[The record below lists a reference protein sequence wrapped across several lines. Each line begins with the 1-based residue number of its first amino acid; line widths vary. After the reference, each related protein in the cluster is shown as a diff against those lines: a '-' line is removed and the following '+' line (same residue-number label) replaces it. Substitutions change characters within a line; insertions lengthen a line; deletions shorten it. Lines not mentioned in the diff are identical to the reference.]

1 MAPTGFVKFFC
12 LTLLS
17 RDNRDQLTV
26 AVFVELHLSLLE
38 GVDGVILAKTHV
50 LPGVKAGASL
60 THDYVAGYHVFAT
73 ELLHAETL
81 AVAVAPVP

>member
-1 MAPTGFVKFFC
+1 MAPTGLVKFFC
-12 LTLLS
+12 LDLVG

-50 LPGVKAGASL
+50 LSGVKAGASL
-60 THDYVAGYHVFAT
+60 THDYVAGDYIFAAV
-73 ELLHAETL
+73 LLHAETL